1 MGFLNWLT
9 KKNSISEHDA
19 VPKAVDSRI
28 TPMGNLDPVCPYC
41 NYKFDKMPLK
51 KKKCPN
57 CNNFVR
63 SRTRPFD
70 NKKVLIKEEQMEEL
84 ENQWWIKNEQSGGIV
99 LGAPPEIRRQ
109 EAQKLANQIE
119 MNTGE
124 YEGISHEDLKQ
135 IRGIIAQGAREEKN
149 IGEISREIVQQLKI
163 NGERAKRLVQTE
175 SAEAISTQTIRRY
188 MQSGLKSVEILVALD
203 GQSCEKCLSYHLKIF
218 PIDKAPKIP
227 VHEGCRCCYASAIDN
242 PVKE

>member
-1 MGFLNWLT
+1 MGFLDWLT
-9 KKNSISEHDA
+9 KKNSISEPDA
-19 VPKAVDSRI
+19 VPKALDARI
-28 TPMGNLDPVCPYC
+28 TPIGNLDPVCPYC

-84 ENQWWIKNEQSGGIV
+84 ENQWWIKNEQSGGII

-109 EAQKLANQIE
+109 EAQKLANQID
-119 MNTGE
+119 MNKGE

-135 IRGIIAQGAREEKN
+135 IRNIIAKGIREEKST
-149 IGEISREIVQQLKI
+149 GEVSREIVQQFNIDK
-163 NGERAKRLVQTE
+163 ERANRLAHTE
-175 SAEAISTQTIRRY
+175 TTEAISTLTIQNY
-188 MQSGLKSVEILVALD
+188 KQSGIKNVEILVALD
-203 GQSCEKCLSYHLKIF
+203 GQSCEKCLSYNLKIF

-227 VHEGCRCCYASAIDN
+227 VHEGCRCCYAPAIN
-242 PVKE
+242 KPVKD